1 VRTPEEVEG
10 DLEAMIAA
18 NARAAQQLA
27 TFIARRGSA
36 TLERLSQQICD
47 ASESAMRVAL
57 EAVPDGVY
65 ESEWTADG
73 LGRPITLRARLKV
86 AGSDIH
92 ISFPEAPPQVEVGA
106 FNCTLSYV
114 RGHVN
119 YALKCILG
127 PEVPTNEGCF
137 RPIHVSAPEG
147 SLFNARR
154 PAAVD
159 MRTRIGWQIHPLIF
173 KALAEVLPGRVL
185 AGCGQPALVSL
196 DGEWRDGRRFQEH
209 LLLGAGLGAGREMDG
224 ESNSTFPSSAAS
236 TSIEVFEQRSPLL
249 VERRELARE
258 SAGAGR
264 RRGGYAERISVRM
277 RPETGRWFRLVVALE
292 RMTVAPYGLE
302 GGLEGT
308 RSQIERWRGGVTMDT
323 AERVIEV
330 NDSAESVSVTTAGG
344 GGYGAGTS

>member
-1 VRTPEEVEG
+1 
-10 DLEAMIAA
+10 
-18 NARAAQQLA
+18 
-27 TFIARRGSA
+27 
-36 TLERLSQQICD
+36 
-47 ASESAMRVAL
+47 
-57 EAVPDGVY
+57 
-65 ESEWTADG
+65 
-73 LGRPITLRARLKV
+73 
-86 AGSDIH
+86 
-92 ISFPEAPPQVEVGA
+92 
-106 FNCTLSYV
+106 
-114 RGHVN
+114 
-119 YALKCILG
+119 
-127 PEVPTNEGCF
+127 
-137 RPIHVSAPEG
+137 
-147 SLFNARR
+147 
-154 PAAVD
+154 
-159 MRTRIGWQIHPLIF
+159 
-173 KALAEVLPGRVL
+173 
-185 AGCGQPALVSL
+185 
-196 DGEWRDGRRFQEH
+196 
-209 LLLGAGLGAGREMDG
+209 MDG